1 MIRDSWHAVCA
12 DAELGNLRLHDVR
25 HAVAS
30 RAVTSGE
37 NPPSVDKALGSRRHG
52 TTASYANIVDP
63 HLVEA
68 TEEGERSW
76 PSPWVCSDVVP

>member
-1 MIRDSWHAVCA
+1 MIRDSWRVVCA

-30 RAVTSGE
+30 QAVTSDE
-37 NPPSVDKALGSRRHG
+37 NLPLVDKALGSRRHG
-52 TTASYANIVDP
+52 TTASYANSANA

-68 TEEGERSW
+68 TEQGERSW

>member
-1 MIRDSWHAVCA
+1 MIRDSWRAVCA

-30 RAVTSGE
+30 QAIKSGE
-37 NPPSVDKALGSRRHG
+37 NPPLGDKALGSRRHG
-52 TTASYANIVDP
+52 TTASYANIADA

-68 TEEGERSW
+68 T
-76 PSPWVCSDVVP
+76 